1 MRLSPFAL
9 GTLLTGVGVLILSPD
24 AALIRLIDMDPYGL
38 VFWRGLTAALVIGT
52 ATLLVCGRQTLRQF
66 RGAALGTGSLIAI
79 LLGIGNF
86 GFVVGAER
94 GDPAFTVVAVAASP
108 LFAALFSWIL
118 FGERADRIT
127 LGAIAL
133 GFIGVS
139 LGAIEV
145 LGQEEAALVGFLGAS
160 LVPIVLGLS
169 FTLTRFLPK
178 SQNVW
183 AVYTLAGLYSLV
195 MALVIGGDISVPV
208 DRWLPFAALVGL
220 VVPFSFLLISLGPRY
235 ITAAQTSL
243 MMLLETALSP
253 IWVYLAIALVP
264 GPLTLAGGGL
274 LILTLIG
281 QTLLQLRT
289 KAR

>member
-1 MRLSPFAL
+1 MYKRQ
-9 GTLLTGVGVLILSPD
+9 LLTGVGVLILSPD

-145 LGQEEAALVGFLGAS
+145 LGQEEAVLVGFLGAS

-195 MALVIGGDISVPV
+195 MALVIAFYYAMRLVKHPMRVFGFMVSLAPFYLLGLEWVMILAWWQGEAVAGAESWGNLVFHGYV
-208 DRWLPFAALVGL
+208 AHLPADVLSG
-220 VVPFSFLLISLGPRY
+220 VVVAFFTGPR
-235 ITAAQTSL
+235 TS
-243 MMLLETALSP
+243 
-253 IWVYLAIALVP
+253 
-264 GPLTLAGGGL
+264 
-274 LILTLIG
+274 
-281 QTLLQLRT
+281 R
-289 KAR
+289 